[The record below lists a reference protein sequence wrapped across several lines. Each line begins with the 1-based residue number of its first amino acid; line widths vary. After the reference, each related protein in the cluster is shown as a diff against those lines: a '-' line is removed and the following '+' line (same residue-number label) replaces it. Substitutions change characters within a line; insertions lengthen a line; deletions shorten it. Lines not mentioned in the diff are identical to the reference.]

1 MNELEDYAIH
11 ATDGNIGHVQD
22 FTFDD
27 KAWVIRYLV
36 VDAGTW
42 LDGRKVLISPIGV
55 GVPNWGEK
63 TIPVAITKEQV
74 KNSPAYDEH
83 KPVTKQNEVEYLGYY
98 NYPYYWGGP
107 GLWGN
112 DAYPSTF
119 GVGSG
124 SFNAPPFVLRPP
136 EREPAEM
143 EVEMET
149 EPHGPHE
156 LRSGRGL
163 IGARVVGSDGEIGL
177 VKDVLIDE
185 VSWAI
190 RYIAVD
196 TGDWWH
202 AQQILIAPQWIS
214 EVNWPDTTFFIRMS
228 RQDAKDAPY
237 YDPSVKIDRELEA
250 ELHEHYG
257 QPFYCVVEAERAEE
271 LHTV

>member
-1 MNELEDYAIH
+1 MNDLKDYAIH
-11 ATDGNIGHVQD
+11 ASDGNIGHVKD

-36 VDAGTW
+36 VDADTW
-42 LDGRKVLISPIGV
+42 SGNRKVLISPIGV
-55 GVPNWGEK
+55 RAPNWGEK

-74 KNSPAYDEH
+74 KNSPVYDEH
-83 KPVTKQNEVEYLGYY
+83 KPLTKQHEVEYLGYY

-107 GLWGN
+107 SLWG
-112 DAYPSTF
+112 DDLYPGRF

-124 SFNAPPFVLRPP
+124 SFNAPPFVLRPS

-143 EVEMET
+143 EA
-149 EPHGPHE
+149 EPHAPHE

-163 IGARVVGSDGEIGL
+163 IGARIVGSDGDIGL
-177 VKDVLIDE
+177 VRDLLIE
-185 VSWAI
+185 EGSWAI
-190 RYIAVD
+190 RYLAVD

-202 AQQILIAPQWIS
+202 AQQILIAPQWIG
-214 EVNWPDTTFFIRMS
+214 EVNWPDTIISINMS

-257 QPFYCVVEAERAEE
+257 QPFYWVVEAERAEE